1 MNRAGPIDAAKR
13 VPPARDRVTVDLR
26 GWGPRLQAQAS
37 RRGMSAAAIVRR
49 AVLDVLSDAESTQE
63 PERAVEMAHEAGCVK
78 LTLRLSPAHAAALAE
93 RARAADLSQGRY
105 VETLLDAAPTS
116 LSADDR
122 IAVLELAASNDNLA
136 AMSVDLNAF
145 LRALARA
152 DSEAAERYRE
162 DLTVLANNVR
172 SHLAIAS
179 ALIARLQGRRARR

>member
-1 MNRAGPIDAAKR
+1 MKRAGSANAAQR

-49 AVLDVLSDAESTQE
+49 AVLDVLSDAESAQE
-63 PERAVEMAHEAGCVK
+63 LQRAVEMAHEAGNVK

-93 RARAADLSQGRY
+93 RARAAELSQGRY
-105 VETLLDAAPTS
+105 VETLLDGAPTS

-162 DLTVLANNVR
+162 DLTVLVHNVR
-172 SHLAIAS
+172 SHLTIAS

>member
-1 MNRAGPIDAAKR
+1 MKRAGPFDAAKR

-49 AVLDVLSDAESTQE
+49 AVLDALSDAESAHE
-63 PERAVEMAHEAGCVK
+63 PERAAETAHGAGSVK
-78 LTLRLSPAHAAALAE
+78 LTLRLSPAYAAALAE
-93 RARAADLSQGRY
+93 RARAAELSQGRY
-105 VETLLDAAPTS
+105 VETLLDGAPTS

-122 IAVLELAASNDNLA
+122 IAVLELATSNDNLA

-162 DLTVLANNVR
+162 DLTVLAHNVR

-179 ALIARLQGRRARR
+179 ALSARLQGRRARR

>member
-1 MNRAGPIDAAKR
+1 MKR

-49 AVLDVLSDAESTQE
+49 AVLDVLSDAESAQE
-63 PERAVEMAHEAGCVK
+63 PERAVETAHGAGCVK

-105 VETLLDAAPTS
+105 VETLLDAAPAS
-116 LSADDR
+116 VSADDR
-122 IAVLELAASNDNLA
+122 ITVLELAASNDNLA

-162 DLTVLANNVR
+162 DLTVLAHNVR